1 MLPAWP
7 LDPAVVA
14 ALLVAGWVY
23 VRADRRVRLHRQGI
37 LPRTR
42 PWWFVCGL
50 IVTFAALQGP
60 LDAHAATS
68 FFPHMIQHLLLTM
81 VAAPLLV
88 LGAPISL
95 ALLASNPRTRKRLVS
110 ALRSRPVHV
119 LGNPILGWTLFV
131 VVLYATHFSG
141 IYELALRNAGVHA
154 LEHLAYLAT
163 AVLFWI
169 PVVGVDPSRSGLSH
183 PARVLYLF
191 LAIFVAG
198 MIFFCAQ
205 FLRTENR
212 IDYVR
217 NVFVFAFLTYPFL
230 FNIDRSNFECLLFVH
245 QALFIYFYT
254 RKKYLLSSIFLSFAV
269 AMKAYPVIFL
279 LLFIADKKFKEA
291 FKYKKANISL
301 IENNQSTTTHPQAIY
316 TSRLLNPYTTGLI
329 KIDWS
334 ESKNDQ

>member
-37 LPRTR
+37 LPRSR

-60 LDAHAATS
+60 LDAHAGTS

-95 ALLASNPRTRKRLVS
+95 ALFASNPRTRKRLVS

-191 LAIFVAG
+191 LAMPPMAFLGLAIVSANHVMYPWYLQFRGIAGELADQSAAGAIMWAGTMFLIVPALAFVLLDWMKADEQE
-198 MIFFCAQ
+198 A
-205 FLRTENR
+205 RR
-212 IDYVR
+212 ID
-217 NVFVFAFLTYPFL
+217 A
-230 FNIDRSNFECLLFVH
+230 
-245 QALFIYFYT
+245 
-254 RKKYLLSSIFLSFAV
+254 
-269 AMKAYPVIFL
+269 
-279 LLFIADKKFKEA
+279 
-291 FKYKKANISL
+291 
-301 IENNQSTTTHPQAIY
+301 
-316 TSRLLNPYTTGLI
+316 RLLRAREAVVVDDGT
-329 KIDWS
+329 
-334 ESKNDQ
+334 